1 MVLSLSPL
9 KLLLVAAVIMLLM
22 GPDKLPEMAHRIGSS
37 WRALKRLQERMESE
51 VREAIPDLPSTGDI
65 ARIAR
70 SPISLLNQLADRVD
84 AKEAAERARDA
95 HPARAGRIYA
105 VHPSSKTN
113 HAAPRADARAAARP
127 FAQLIPSWSKFAAP
141 NPG

>member
-1 MVLSLSPL
+1 VLSLSPI

-84 AKEAAERARDA
+84 AKEATEVPETPIPPEPDGSTLFTPPRRP
-95 HPARAGRIYA
+95 PA
-105 VHPSSKTN
+105 PSV
-113 HAAPRADARAAARP
+113 RADAP
-127 FAQLIPSWSKFAAP
+127 VPPPDPSL
-141 NPG
+141 N

>member
-1 MVLSLSPL
+1 MLSLSPI
-9 KLLLVAAVIMLLM
+9 KLILVAAVIMLLM

-84 AKEAAERARDA
+84 AKEAADTPETPIPPEPDGSTLFRPPQR
-95 HPARAGRIYA
+95 PATPP
-105 VHPSSKTN
+105 V
-113 HAAPRADARAAARP
+113 RADAP
-127 FAQLIPSWSKFAAP
+127 VPPPDPSL
-141 NPG
+141 N

>member
-1 MVLSLSPL
+1 VLSLSPF
-9 KLLLVAAVIMLLM
+9 KLLVVAAVIMLLM

-84 AKEAAERARDA
+84 AKEAAEMPETPIPPEPDGSTLFRPPPRPTAPPVRGDA
-95 HPARAGRIYA
+95 P
-105 VHPSSKTN
+105 VPPPDPSLN
-113 HAAPRADARAAARP
+113 
-127 FAQLIPSWSKFAAP
+127 
-141 NPG
+141 